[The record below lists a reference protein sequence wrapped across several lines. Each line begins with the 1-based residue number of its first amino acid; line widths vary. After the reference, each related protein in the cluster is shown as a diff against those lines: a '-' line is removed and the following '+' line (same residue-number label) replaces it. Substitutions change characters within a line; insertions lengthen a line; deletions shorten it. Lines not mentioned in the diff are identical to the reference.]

1 MQVSEAAN
9 SKLVLLSPP
18 GEVFCIFRFSFEMG
32 IFSSD
37 LNININSDTWP
48 VMYEP
53 PVRVV
58 SCLSLN
64 DI

>member
-1 MQVSEAAN
+1 MKQQILFEY

-53 PVRVV
+53 PVRPGGI
-58 SCLSLN
+58 LPLTE
-64 DI
+64 